1 MKMRIET
8 SVLRDE
14 QGNLIGDGLVKIKI
28 VPEIEGEELI
38 ESLTNGVNSSIDV
51 LKKRMSG
58 YDRNTLFDCWLFL
71 LGRLMN
77 SSIYGMNWASHVKN
91 I

>member
-51 LKKRMSG
+51 LKKVDSMRVKG
-58 YDRNTLFDCWLFL
+58 WKCRNAL
-71 LGRLMN
+71 LILVN
-77 SSIYGMNWASHVKN
+77 TQDL
-91 I
+91 